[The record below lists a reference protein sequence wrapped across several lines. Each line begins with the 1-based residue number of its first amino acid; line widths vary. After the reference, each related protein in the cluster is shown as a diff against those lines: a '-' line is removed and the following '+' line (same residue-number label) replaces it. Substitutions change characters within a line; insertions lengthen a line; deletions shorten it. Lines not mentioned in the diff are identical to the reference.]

1 MKKLNKLQ
9 INSEK
14 LMKNEEL
21 ILLRG
26 GYDVNFCG
34 EGIDRW
40 TCSCVDTYFNSFR
53 ASFCVPGGATPQS
66 AAEYVEELSSEFSVN
81 GTCW

>member
-14 LMKNEEL
+14 LIKNEEL

-26 GYDVNFCG
+26 GYDYNCCICYDDMTPMG
-34 EGIDRW
+34 YMAAWNAADCWYQCDYMGW
-40 TCSCVDTYFNSFR
+40 GWSWGS
-53 ASFCVPGGATPQS
+53 GGMG
-66 AAEYVEELSSEFSVN
+66 N
-81 GTCW
+81 C